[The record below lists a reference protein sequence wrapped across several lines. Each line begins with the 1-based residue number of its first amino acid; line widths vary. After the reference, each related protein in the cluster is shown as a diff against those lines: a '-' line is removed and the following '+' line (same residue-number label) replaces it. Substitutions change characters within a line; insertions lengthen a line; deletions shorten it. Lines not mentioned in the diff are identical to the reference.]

1 MRKIGVFRTSD
12 GSKVQETLDVSKRA
26 AAKITPDMMLGNR
39 EANVAILYG
48 KIIKDVEMKEYAR
61 I

>member
-39 EANVAILYG
+39 EANVAIL
-48 KIIKDVEMKEYAR
+48 
-61 I
+61 

>member
-39 EANVAILYG
+39 EASSHFVWEDNQG
-48 KIIKDVEMKEYAR
+48 C
-61 I
+61 